1 MRRTFRTRRGDRY
14 SNEVVLHPG
23 AAVVLPILAD
33 GRIVMIR
40 NRRIAV
46 GRTLLELPAGTLDPG
61 ESPLR
66 CARRELEEETG
77 YAAARMKRMVSFF
90 SSPGISSEMMHVFLA
105 TGLRP
110 GRARPE
116 ATEELS
122 VVQKT
127 RTQALA
133 AVRAGR
139 IRDAKSMIGLLFYER
154 FASRP

>member
-1 MRRTFRTRRGDRY
+1 MRRTFRTRGGDRY
-14 SNEVVLHPG
+14 SNEIVLHPG

-66 CARRELEEETG
+66 CARRELAEETG
-77 YAAARMKRMVSFF
+77 YRAARMMRMVSFF
-90 SSPGISSEMMHVFLA
+90 SSPGICSEIMHVFLA
-105 TGLRP
+105 TGLQP

-116 ATEELS
+116 ANEELS
-122 VVQKT
+122 VVRKT
-127 RTQALA
+127 HTQALA

-139 IRDAKSMIGLLFYER
+139 IRDAKSMIGLLYYER
-154 FASRP
+154 FPSRP